1 MSRPAFP
8 RSERQVRPN
17 PFVKDLCC
25 KISLTLPTKVVAY
38 FEEAGRQAG
47 WPAERVIELYL
58 RNMAFT
64 EHRIPLDI
72 LDSPAK

>member
-1 MSRPAFP
+1 MSRPEP
-8 RSERQVRPN
+8 PWNERQVTPN

-38 FEEAGRQAG
+38 FEEVGQQAG

-64 EHRIPLDI
+64 GHRISLDI
-72 LDSPAK
+72 LDSPCK